1 MLAGTANYISQVIEE
16 FAAGKK
22 PKSIL
27 NSPTKPRC
35 LLRD

>member
-1 MLAGTANYISQVIEE
+1 MLNGTVNYICHVIEE

-27 NSPTKPRC
+27 NSPAKPRY
-35 LLRD
+35 LLGD

>member
-1 MLAGTANYISQVIEE
+1 MLAGTANYISQVIED

-27 NSPTKPRC
+27 NSPAKPRY
-35 LLRD
+35 LMRD

>member
-1 MLAGTANYISQVIEE
+1 MLDGTVHYISHVIEE

-27 NSPTKPRC
+27 NSPVKPRRQ
-35 LLRD
+35 LEE

>member
-22 PKSIL
+22 PRSIL
-27 NSPTKPRC
+27 NFPEKPRYI
-35 LLRD
+35 LRD